1 MLLLLDVITSAEE
14 EEETSLEG
22 PDREDGDGMLS
33 QTGVDGWT
41 FTWIVACSKQ

>member
-1 MLLLLDVITSAEE
+1 MLLSLNAFTSE

-22 PDREDGDGMLS
+22 PDREDGDGMLL

-41 FTWIVACSKQ
+41 FTWIVA